1 MARPRLLASALGLG
15 SWPRLLASALG
26 LGSWPRLLASALGL
40 GLHCIVPCIALLLRH
55 ELCGVSARALTSPAW
70 FADTAPLLILSSP
83 EVASGLEYC
92 ILASVAS

>member
-1 MARPRLLASALGLG
+1 MAR
-15 SWPRLLASALG
+15 PRLLASALG